1 MSQKSQEH
9 FAMSERKRPT
19 GDNQGHTNRSWEPTE
34 EVPLAKMERLSISEN
49 NDELQHIKYVSIHE
63 FVVT

>member
-19 GDNQGHTNRSWEPTE
+19 GDDQGRTNRSREPTE